1 MAAEGVFPKVDGD
14 ILYETDIHAV
24 AGIISAASGENLTAG
39 DVVFI
44 YGTGHANAG
53 KAYKSDANVQA
64 LNRATGIALETVTSP
79 AEVKIMTRGI
89 YTTTGLTA
97 NTDYYL
103 STTAGAY
110 VATTVSAV
118 KIGMALSTTEL
129 FVNIVQ
135 DDRDALGT
143 IKPWLKD
150 HAGMPAAMSTLSAFW
165 KACDGTVINNA
176 ESPLN
181 NGGAGEAPNLNGA
194 ADTTKKFL
202 RGATT
207 SDVGTDNTIT
217 STATHNHQSGS
228 YSEAY
233 GGGSFAATEGN
244 ATSTTSSHIPPS
256 CDVYFIMK
264 II

>member
-1 MAAEGVFPKVDGD
+1 MAAEGEFPKVDGGV
-14 ILYETDIHAV
+14 LFETDVHSIG
-24 AGIISAASGENLTAG
+24 GIISAASGENLTAG

-89 YTTTGLTA
+89 YQTTGLTA

-103 STTAGAY
+103 SVTAGAY
-110 VATTVSAV
+110 VATTVSQV

-129 FVNIVQ
+129 FINIVQ
-135 DDRDALGT
+135 DDRDAIGT

-150 HAGMPAAMSTLSAFW
+150 HAGMPAAMATLSAFW

-181 NGGAGEAPNLNGA
+181 NGGAGEAPLLNAAGA
-194 ADTTKKFL
+194 TAGRFLKGDTT
-202 RGATT
+202 TDT
-207 SDVGTDNTIT
+207 GTD
-217 STATHNHQSGS
+217 AAFLGS
-228 YSEAY
+228 ASHSHSLPSP
-233 GGGSFAATEGN
+233 GGSAYAAGGLFPPVQQGSSTNSTNN
-244 ATSTTSSHIPPS
+244 APLYCP
-256 CDVYFIMK
+256 VYFIM
-264 II
+264 